1 MKKFYHLYPYR
12 FTLFLISL
20 LFVLF
25 GTLFI
30 PSKLFV
36 TYVIPLF
43 FIINILAG
51 ILLISKKNRIKNLFV
66 VVLFVAIVLYVLSS
80 ILAID
85 EILLTYTNF
94 AILFSFYSIVTYVII
109 TQVWR
114 SKRVNRGVILGLM
127 SGYICLGLVGFFIC
141 MAVEI
146 IEPDSF
152 SGLISQEL
160 NSEGNRDDLIYFSF
174 ITLLTIGYGDI
185 LPLTQLARN
194 ASVII
199 GLLGQFYLVIVTAV
213 VVEKYI
219 RHSDRLE

>member
-20 LFVLF
+20 LFILF

-43 FIINILAG
+43 FIINILAA
-51 ILLISKKNRIKNLFV
+51 ILLISKKSKIKNLFV

-80 ILAID
+80 ILAMD

-94 AILFSFYSIVTYVII
+94 GILFSFYSIVTYEII

-185 LPLTQLARN
+185 LPVTQLARN

>member
-66 VVLFVAIVLYVLSS
+66 VVVFVAIVLYVLSS

>member
-1 MKKFYHLYPYR
+1 M
-12 FTLFLISL
+12 
-20 LFVLF
+20 
-25 GTLFI
+25 
-30 PSKLFV
+30 FV

-94 AILFSFYSIVTYVII
+94 AILFSFYSIVTYEII

>member
-20 LFVLF
+20 LFILF

-43 FIINILAG
+43 FIINILAA
-51 ILLISKKNRIKNLFV
+51 ILLISKKSKIKNLFV

-80 ILAID
+80 ILAMD

-94 AILFSFYSIVTYVII
+94 AILFSFYSIVTYEII

-185 LPLTQLARN
+185 LPVTQLARN

>member
-20 LFVLF
+20 LFILF

-94 AILFSFYSIVTYVII
+94 AILFSFYSIVTYEII